1 MKISKVSDEHF
12 SNYNML
18 PNGNEEIDLFGL
30 ISVLW
35 AAKIKIVGVILF
47 FACIGFLVSFVLP
60 QKWTS
65 SAVVTPAESV
75 QWSELNKELSKLH
88 VLGVDF
94 DINRDSAFALFIK
107 KFQSVNSLNEYMRSS
122 PYVMEIIKK
131 NNISALELHRAIV
144 ELSKNMKSIDDN
156 ASKKNDKSS
165 LYVSWTLSFTAPTSK
180 EAHDVLSGYINY
192 VSSLVVR
199 DLMEDIRNKL
209 EVKTNVE
216 KEILALDEIK
226 IRNQLNADIRRLNYS
241 LEVANAAG
249 EKKPVYSNGQIMKD
263 DPDIPVTRG
272 AEGI

>member
-1 MKISKVSDEHF
+1 
-12 SNYNML
+12 
-18 PNGNEEIDLFGL
+18 
-30 ISVLW
+30 
-35 AAKIKIVGVILF
+35 
-47 FACIGFLVSFVLP
+47 

-216 KEILALDEIK
+216 KEIL
-226 IRNQLNADIRRLNYS
+226 
-241 LEVANAAG
+241 
-249 EKKPVYSNGQIMKD
+249 
-263 DPDIPVTRG
+263 
-272 AEGI
+272 